1 MISKIERFFRETRVS
16 ISRNQWLV
24 RVLGLSVEPHVAG
37 DERKRGLIIIQID
50 GLAKLQLERAL
61 DEKSMPF
68 LNTLLNKEQYQLHSV
83 YTGQP
88 SSTPAV
94 QGELFYG
101 VKGCVPA
108 FSFKRHDD
116 QRTVVMVEPNA
127 AATVEAQLAEQGG
140 QPLLR
145 DGSTFSNIFTGGAK
159 ESSFCASSFGW
170 SSMMPTNNPLKM
182 FIFALLNVFSFLKV
196 LLLVVVELGLAV
208 VDFFRGLIDGRDLYQ
223 ELKYVPTRVAACV
236 LMRELVGIG
245 VSLDAS
251 RGMPI
256 IHANFIGYDEQ
267 AHRRG
272 PSSNFAHWSLTGI
285 DRAIHRI
292 WHTAKRSQY
301 RDYDLWVY
309 SDHGQEA
316 VVPYPNATTHTIQSA
331 VDRVYENQLKKSS
344 REKHNGSLQQLNKT
358 WSRRAHWLGIPYFG
372 DRLVEDDLASISFSE
387 EHRPEVV
394 AMGPIGFVYLPE
406 ETSHA
411 EKVRMVKALVHE
423 SDIPIA
429 MMVNGDPAAEAQVL
443 AWTKS
448 GCYELPRDT
457 AKVLGEDHPFLDDIS
472 TDFVDLV
479 RHPDS
484 GDVVI
489 SGWRPND
496 QPLSFRMENGSH
508 AGPGVNETHAFALI
522 PGDTEL
528 PVKNKKYLRFLSLRE
543 AALKR
548 LGRLAAPRP
557 DIESDKQQTI
567 LIDEHKQ
574 IVVAPNGKREEHQHC
589 LRVLTYNIHSCIG
602 MDGMV
607 STARIARVIAQYQP
621 DIVALQEL
629 DVDRAKTDH
638 DDQAQ
643 MIADELSMDIHF
655 HPVKHLEQGRFGNAI
670 LTDLPMRRIKAEALS
685 IPDPNRKGLSRRLPF
700 NEPRG
705 ALWVEIDFNG
715 QTLNMITTHLGLT
728 PRERRQ
734 QVDTLLSENWLN
746 SPDCQGPTILC
757 GDFNA
762 TPRQQAIRR
771 LSSRL
776 SSAQTDLYGRKV
788 KQTFSGRYPTLC
800 IDHVLSDSSIT
811 PMEVIVGNDSLAKV
825 ASDHLPLIVD
835 LEITDN
841 GIKQSE
847 G

>member
-1 MISKIERFFRETRVS
+1 MISKIERLFRQTRVS

-24 RVLGLSVEPHVAG
+24 RVLGLSI
-37 DERKRGLIIIQID
+37 ERHLDGSEHKRGLIIIQID
-50 GLAKLQLERAL
+50 GLAKPQLERAL

-68 LNTLLNKEQYQLHSV
+68 LDKLLNKEQYHLHSV

-88 SSTPAV
+88 ASTPAV

-127 AATVEAQLAEQGG
+127 AATVEARLVEQGG
-140 QPLLR
+140 QPLLH

-159 ESSFCASSFGW
+159 ESSFCAASFGW

-182 FIFALLNVFSFLKV
+182 AIFAVLNVFSFIRV
-196 LLLVVVELGLAV
+196 LLLMMVELGLAV
-208 VDFFRGLIDGRDLYQ
+208 VDVFRGLIDGRDLFQ
-223 ELKYVPTRVAACV
+223 ELKYVPTRVATCV
-236 LMRELVGIG
+236 LMRELVTIG
-245 VSLDAS
+245 VSLDAT

-272 PSSNFAHWSLTGI
+272 PSSNFAHWSLKGI

-292 WHTAKRSQY
+292 WSTAKRSKY

-316 VVPYPNATTHTIQSA
+316 VVPYSSLTTHTIQSA
-331 VDRVYENQLKKSS
+331 VERVYENQLQKYSQ
-344 REKHNGSLQQLNKT
+344 EKHNGSLQQLNKT
-358 WSRRAHWLGIPYFG
+358 WSRRANWLGIPNFG
-372 DRLVEDDLASISFSE
+372 VHLIEDDLPNISFSQA
-387 EHRPEVV
+387 HRPEVV
-394 AMGPIGFVYLPE
+394 AMGSVGFVYLPE
-406 ETSHA
+406 KISYIEKTRIA
-411 EKVRMVKALVHE
+411 EAMVNE

-429 MMVNGDPAAEAQVL
+429 MMVNDDPASQARVL
-443 AWTKS
+443 AWTKD
-448 GCYELPRDT
+448 GRFELPRDT
-457 AKVLGEDHPFLDDIS
+457 AKVLGEDHPFSEDIS
-472 TDFVDLV
+472 ADFVDLV
-479 RHPDS
+479 HHPDS
-484 GDVVI
+484 GDLVI
-489 SGWRPND
+489 SGWRPNQ
-496 QPLSFRMENGSH
+496 QPLTFRMENGSH

-528 PVKNKKYLRFLSLRE
+528 PVSNKNYLRFLNLRE
-543 AALKR
+543 AALKL
-548 LGRLAAPRP
+548 LGRFKESRP
-557 DIESDKQQTI
+557 VSNIDKQHQKVP
-567 LIDEHKQ
+567 IDEHKQ
-574 IVVAPNGKREEHQHC
+574 IVVAPNAKREEHQHC

-621 DIVALQEL
+621 DVVALQEL
-629 DVDRAKTDH
+629 DVERAKTDH
-638 DDQAQ
+638 VDQAK

-685 IPDPNRKGLSRRLPF
+685 IPDQNSKGFSRRLPF

-715 QTLNMITTHLGLT
+715 QTVNIITTHLGLT
-728 PRERRQ
+728 PRERRE

-776 SSAQTDLYGRKV
+776 SSAQTDLYGRRV

-800 IDHVLSDSSIT
+800 LDHVLSDSSIT
-811 PMEVIVGNDSLAKV
+811 AMAVIVANDSLAKV

-835 LEITDN
+835 LEIMSP
-841 GIKQSE
+841 GC
-847 G
+847 